1 MTKLDDMTL
10 EALQR
15 ALESGDV
22 TIEEALAWIIND
34 LGNLRKWLSH
44 GAVVIAS
51 AQEQFPKGR
60 AM

>member
-1 MTKLDDMTL
+1 MTKLDDMTA

-15 ALESGDV
+15 AMESGDV
-22 TIEEALAWIIND
+22 TIEQALAWVIIE
-34 LGNLRKWLSH
+34 LGALRKWLEH
-44 GAVVIAS
+44 GTIVIAS